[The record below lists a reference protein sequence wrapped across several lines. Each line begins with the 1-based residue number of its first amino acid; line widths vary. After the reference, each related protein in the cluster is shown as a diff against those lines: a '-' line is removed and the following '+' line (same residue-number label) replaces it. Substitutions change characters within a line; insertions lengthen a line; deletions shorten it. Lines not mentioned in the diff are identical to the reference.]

1 MFLLKTKV
9 LLIGLSDLNNK
20 LLILINILNFNN
32 KINNFY
38 LRTSNKPLEWPFNR
52 KLLLIINFNKE
63 ICNKRKI
70 KKVKKILPKLEF

>member
-20 LLILINILNFNN
+20 LPILINIPNFNN

-38 LRTSNKPLEWPFNR
+38 LRTNNKPLEWPFKR
-52 KLLLIINFNKE
+52 KVLLIINFNNFNKE
-63 ICNKRKI
+63 IYNKRKI
-70 KKVKKILPKLEF
+70 RKMKKILPK